1 MVFLALINFGGDG
14 VMVDGSQDQLPDTGQ
29 SAQLSV
35 VLTVPTHLP
44 HPTRRPIRCFANGR
58 PIRLF
63 RGSIKKKTWQ
73 TTLSD
78 PSSCCHALYF
88 FFFFALLPKI
98 KGWKREK
105 LIRSVPL
112 FYIYSKDRSP
122 SPSPSTAYLTHQS
135 RRSLTQE
142 PQDVSPIHVNFV
154 KDTSR
159 YWYKPNIAREDGI
172 IYKLLKLFWTHF

>member
-1 MVFLALINFGGDG
+1 
-14 VMVDGSQDQLPDTGQ
+14 MVDGSQDQLPDTGQ

-58 PIRLF
+58 QIRLF
-63 RGSIKKKTWQ
+63 RGSINKKTKNLANYTERSFILLSRFFFLLLLCTPAKKK
-73 TTLSD
+73 
-78 PSSCCHALYF
+78 
-88 FFFFALLPKI
+88 
-98 KGWKREK
+98 GWR

-172 IYKLLKLFWTHF
+172 IFLKKWSLKKN